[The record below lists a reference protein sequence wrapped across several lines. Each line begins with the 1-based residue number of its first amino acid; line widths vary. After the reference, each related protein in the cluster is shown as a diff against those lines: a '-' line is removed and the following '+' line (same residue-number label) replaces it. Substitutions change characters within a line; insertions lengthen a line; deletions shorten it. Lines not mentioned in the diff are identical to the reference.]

1 MYSSLDQLTNIVIIE
16 IISGETRN
24 NIISSDNSTKK
35 AVLKKI
41 VVTSLVLLVKGKN
54 KKMTHHRHQSFLCH
68 HCITAKHDERE
79 KFETYSIVVYTGIIT
94 HGTYCCKLRKG
105 IKLLGVYFLAIQG
118 AGQEMNHLTQISA
131 LLQHR
136 YFTAR

>member
-35 AVLKKI
+35 TVLKKI
-41 VVTSLVLLVKGKN
+41 VTSLVLLVKGKN

-94 HGTYCCKLRKG
+94 HCTYCCKLRKG

>member
-35 AVLKKI
+35 TVLKKI

-54 KKMTHHRHQSFLCH
+54 KKMTHRHQSFLCH

-94 HGTYCCKLRKG
+94 HCTYCCKLRKG